1 MQSFKKQIRD
11 ILREKRWSIPDEK
24 RQEMSRRICSH
35 LADEIGSH
43 ETVLVYCAKEP
54 EVETC
59 WFIDHL
65 LERNINVVVPIIEKE
80 TIGLRLSYLR
90 TRDDLCQ
97 GTFRVPEPLDNEIPA
112 DPLSITTAIIPML
125 GYDNKGGRIG
135 YGAGYYDRFL
145 SAYPHI
151 RTIGLAYTDQELISI
166 PVQDHDITMDLIVTE
181 ECIIRCNGGET

>member
-1 MQSFKKQIRD
+1 MQSFKNQIRNL
-11 ILREKRWSIPDEK
+11 LREKRWNIPNMK
-24 RQEMSRRICSH
+24 RYEMSRRICLH
-35 LADEIGSH
+35 LSGEIGSH

-65 LERNINVVVPIIEKE
+65 LENNINVVVPIIEKE
-80 TIGLRLSYLR
+80 NTGLRLSYLR

-97 GTFRVPEPLDNEIPA
+97 GTFHVPEPLENEIPA
-112 DPLSITTAIIPML
+112 DPDTITTAIIPML

-145 SAYPHI
+145 SANPHI
-151 RTIGLAYTDQELISI
+151 RTIGLAYTEQELISI

-181 ECIIRCNGGET
+181 NCIIKCKGRDT